1 MVGASPVDLIKSKID
16 LVQLVSTYVPG
27 VKKSGRNWWACC
39 PFHNEK
45 TPSFCIWPEDDRWK
59 CFGCG
64 LGGDAFAFV
73 MRQENLDFP
82 GAIKLLAEKAGVQ
95 LDDRPRR
102 PEDTARKHRLLEL
115 NAAASLWFH
124 AMLLEHPSGA
134 KARAFVDRRNLN
146 HQTVLDFQLGYA
158 PESWDGLR
166 NHLVERGYSPD
177 EQLATGVLHE
187 SERGQP
193 YDRFRNRLIY
203 PIRDVTGHIVA
214 FGGRDLGEEKKSA
227 KFINSPQTDL
237 FDKSATLYALDKAK
251 NGIRDRDQVIIVE
264 GYADAIMAHQY
275 GETNVVCSMGTS
287 LTERQLEQ
295 IKRLTTNLVLALD
308 PDTAGDIAADRGVEI
323 GQQVFDR
330 ELVPVLSVS
339 GLVRLESR
347 LKADIRVMS
356 LPRGKDPDEVIH
368 EDLELWRQLVTQA
381 LPLMEYKFQQIVAK
395 HDLTNAKGKAELVDE
410 LGTELALIP
419 DRLQQHHYI
428 GRLAQRLAGVAGTF
442 QLREADLHEA
452 VTRARQRKQAQ
463 MRHAGLKA
471 QGPGLGTRSQDSPEQ
486 TYDGD
491 GAADRQAPTARPDT
505 AMPLRLDAEDFLV
518 MRALRYLDDA
528 HLWSQNL
535 RAEEVVKTENR
546 EVVQFLLARLDE
558 GSAVDEPPESIAQ
571 HMGYLQ
577 QLAELEPEI
586 PEEQR
591 AGEFERLV
599 LKLREQAAVRK
610 QVERATLLAQTD
622 GDRARDVEVG
632 ALDDLAALHLSKFE
646 LGQRTVLTRN

>member
-1 MVGASPVDLIKSKID
+1 MVAASPVDRIKSKID

-27 VKKSGRNWWACC
+27 LKKSGRNWWACC

-64 LGGDAFAFV
+64 AGGDVFAFV

-82 GAIKLLAEKAGVQ
+82 GALKLLAEKAGVP
-95 LDDRPRR
+95 LEDRPRR
-102 PEDTARKHRLLEL
+102 PEDTARKRRLLDL
-115 NAAASLWFH
+115 HAAASLWFH
-124 AMLLEHPSGA
+124 SMLLEHPCGA
-134 KARAFVDRRNLN
+134 KARDFVERRHLT

-158 PESWDGLR
+158 PDAWDSLR
-166 NHLVERGYSPD
+166 SHLLERGYSIE
-177 EQLATGVLHE
+177 EQLAAGVLHE
-187 SERGQP
+187 SDRGQP
-193 YDRFRNRLIY
+193 YDRFRDRLIY
-203 PIRDVTGHIVA
+203 AIRDAGGHIVA
-214 FGGRDLGEEKKSA
+214 FGGRDLGEDKKAA
-227 KFINSPQTDL
+227 KFINSPQTEL
-237 FDKSATLYALDKAK
+237 FDKSATLYALDRAK
-251 NGIRDRDQVIIVE
+251 NAIRQRDQVIVVE

-308 PDTAGDIAADRGVEI
+308 PDTAGDIAAGRGVEV

-330 ELVPVLSVS
+330 ELVPVLTMT
-339 GLVRLESR
+339 GLVRMESR

-356 LPRGKDPDEVIH
+356 LPRGKDPDEVIY
-368 EDLELWRQLVTQA
+368 EDLDLWRRLVGEA

-395 HDLTNAKGKAELVDE
+395 HDLTNAKGKAELVEE
-410 LGTELALIP
+410 LGSELALIP

-428 GRLAQRLAGVAGTF
+428 GRLVQRLAGTAGTF

-452 VTRARQRKQAQ
+452 VTRARQRRQAQ
-463 MRHAGLKA
+463 LRSAARNQEPQARGQEAGDTR
-471 QGPGLGTRSQDSPEQ
+471 QEPEPGSDAAGARPPVP
-486 TYDGD
+486 GAD
-491 GAADRQAPTARPDT
+491 GAA
-505 AMPLRLDAEDFLV
+505 PLRLEPEDFLV

-535 RAEEVVKTENR
+535 RTEEVVKSENR
-546 EVVQFLLARLDE
+546 EVLRFLLARLE
-558 GSAVDEPPESIAQ
+558 KQSAAGDPPESIAQ
-571 HMGYLQ
+571 HVRYLQ

-586 PEEQR
+586 PEDKR
-591 AGEFERLV
+591 AAEFDRLV
-599 LKLREQAAVRK
+599 LKVREQAAVRK
-610 QVERATLLAQTD
+610 QAERATLLAQTD

-632 ALDDLAALHLSKFE
+632 ALDDLATLHASKFE
-646 LGQRTVLTRN
+646 LGQRTLLTRR

>member
-1 MVGASPVDLIKSKID
+1 MVGAGPVDLIKSKID
-16 LVQLVSTYVPG
+16 LVQLVSTYVAG

-82 GAIKLLAEKAGVQ
+82 GALKLLAEKAGVQ

-102 PEDTARKHRLLEL
+102 PEDTARKRRLLEL

-124 AMLLEHPSGA
+124 SMLLEHPSGA
-134 KARAFVDRRNLN
+134 KARDFVDRRNLN

-158 PESWDGLR
+158 PDSWDSLR
-166 NHLVERGYSPD
+166 NHLTERGYSPD

-187 SERGQP
+187 SDRGQP

-203 PIRDVTGHIVA
+203 PIRDAAGHIVA

-227 KFINSPQTDL
+227 KFINSPQTEL
-237 FDKSATLYALDKAK
+237 FDKSATLYALDRAK
-251 NGIRDRDQVIIVE
+251 NGIRERDQVIIVE

-275 GETNVVCSMGTS
+275 GENNVVCSMGTS

-330 ELVPVLSVS
+330 ELVPVISVS

-368 EDLELWRQLVTQA
+368 EDLQLWQRLANEA
-381 LPLMEYKFQQIVAK
+381 LPLMEYKFQQIVGK

-410 LGTELALIP
+410 LGMELALIP

-428 GRLAQRLAGVAGTF
+428 GRLAQHLAGVAGTF

-452 VTRARQRKQAQ
+452 VTTARQRKQAQ
-463 MRHAGLKA
+463 LRKTGARA
-471 QGPGLGTRSQDSPEQ
+471 QSSVFQDRDQGTTEQ
-486 TYDGD
+486 THDGSEVP
-491 GAADRQAPTARPDT
+491 DRQAPHARPQT
-505 AMPLRLDAEDFLV
+505 SIPLGLDAEDFLV

-528 HLWSQNL
+528 LLWSQNL
-535 RAEEVVKTENR
+535 RADEVVKTENR
-546 EVVQFLLARLDE
+546 EVVQFLLTGLE
-558 GSAVDEPPESIAQ
+558 KGPITDEPPESIAQ
-571 HMGYLQ
+571 HMAYLQ

-586 PEEQR
+586 PEDKR

-610 QVERATLLAQTD
+610 QAERATLLAQTD

>member
-1 MVGASPVDLIKSKID
+1 MVAASPVDLIKSKID
-16 LVQLVSTYVPG
+16 LVQMVGTYVPG
-27 VKKSGRNWWACC
+27 LKKSGRNWWACC

-64 LGGDAFAFV
+64 AGGDAFAFI

-82 GAIKLLAEKAGVQ
+82 GALKLLAEKAGVQ

-102 PEDTARKHRLLEL
+102 PEDSARKRRLLEL

-124 AMLLEHPSGA
+124 SMLLEHPSGA
-134 KARAFVDRRNLN
+134 TAREFVERRNLN
-146 HQTVLDFQLGYA
+146 HQTILDFQLGYA
-158 PESWDGLR
+158 PDTWDSLR
-166 NHLVERGYSPD
+166 NHLLERGYSAE
-177 EQLATGVLHE
+177 EQLAAGVLHE

-203 PIRDVTGHIVA
+203 PIRDAGGHIVA

-227 KFINSPQTDL
+227 KFINSPQTEL
-237 FDKSATLYALDKAK
+237 FDKSATLYALDRAK
-251 NGIRDRDQVIIVE
+251 SAIRERDQVIVVE

-330 ELVPVLSVS
+330 ELVPVLSVT

-347 LKADIRVMS
+347 LKADIRVMN

-368 EDLELWRQLVTQA
+368 EDFELWRRLVGEA
-381 LPLMEYKFQQIVAK
+381 LPLMEYKFQQIVGK
-395 HDLTNAKGKAELVDE
+395 HDLTNAKGKADLVEE
-410 LGTELALIP
+410 LGMELALIP

-428 GRLAQRLAGVAGTF
+428 GRLAQRLASTAGTF

-452 VTRARQRKQAQ
+452 VTRARQHKQAA
-463 MRHAGLKA
+463 MRSKVRDRSST
-471 QGPGLGTRSQDSPEQ
+471 LGDEEPS
-486 TYDGD
+486 
-491 GAADRQAPTARPDT
+491 AAETSEDQPDVP
-505 AMPLRLDAEDFLV
+505 ASHPKPQFLPNALPLGLDAEDFLV

-528 HLWSQNL
+528 PLWSQNL
-535 RAEEVVKTENR
+535 RTEEVVKSENR
-546 EVVQFLLARLDE
+546 EVVRFLLARLDKE
-558 GSAVDEPPESIAQ
+558 TGMAEPPDSVAQ
-571 HMGYLQ
+571 HMRYLQ

-586 PEEQR
+586 PADQR
-591 AGEFERLV
+591 SAEFNRLA
-599 LKLREQAAVRK
+599 LKIREQAAIRN
-610 QVERATLLAQTD
+610 QAQRATLLAQTD

-632 ALDDLAALHLSKFE
+632 ALDDLAALHASKSE
-646 LGQRTVLTRN
+646 LGQRTLLTRG